1 MFHKPI
7 MSAAINPFESEQ
19 RAVSISTN
27 QMRPEWLSILSR
39 VPGDGLKGSGFPQF
53 HHHGGGK
60 PIEFRIR

>member
-27 QMRPEWLSILSR
+27 QKIGRAH
-39 VPGDGLKGSGFPQF
+39 V
-53 HHHGGGK
+53 
-60 PIEFRIR
+60 